1 MITEIT
7 LIISIIAIML
17 IDSIFNIY
25 LIVSAAIYTI
35 HVVLFNIF
43 LAYVSGPPVRS
54 LLTLV
59 QDLMTRV
66 TV

>member
-1 MITEIT
+1 MYMITEII

-43 LAYVSGPPVRS
+43 FKLA
-54 LLTLV
+54 
-59 QDLMTRV
+59 
-66 TV
+66 